1 MIMSEIITPINRVSG
16 VLDHLTMLIAGV
28 VGAPAIFDPDESYE
42 SAVKHYRTQ
51 LDDKFKHQEFK
62 ISESHPTIIA
72 WKRSA
77 LRRNPTLDRRS
88 KPTQYA
94 WNLGRDGNYNG
105 DTVKVVELL
114 GEFDVYFTIYSRDVE
129 FIEDFEIKYLSGY
142 GLQNFRTIDAA
153 LLDNDGV
160 ADVKKLGVNSLNNW
174 QIRILW
180 SNDLEGPNFQK
191 EDNSVISMSFQAR
204 LSGSFFSVI
213 EGAVTPKVLLSIDHG
228 VDVKKES

>member
-1 MIMSEIITPINRVSG
+1 MSEIITPINRVSG
-16 VLDHLTMLIAGV
+16 MLDHLTMLVSGV

-42 SAVKHYRTQ
+42 TAMKHYRTQ
-51 LDDKFKHQEFK
+51 LDEKYAHQEFK
-62 ISESHPTIIA
+62 LTDSHPSILA

-77 LRRNPTLDRRS
+77 LRRNPVLDRRS
-88 KPTQYA
+88 KPAQYA
-94 WNLGRDGNYNG
+94 WNIGRDGRYTG

-114 GEFDVYFTIYSRDVE
+114 GEFDIYFTIYSRDIE
-129 FIEDFEIKYLSGY
+129 FVEDFEIKYLSGY
-142 GLQNFRTIDAA
+142 GLQRFMTIDAE
-153 LLDNDGV
+153 LLDNEGKVDTKKFGV
-160 ADVKKLGVNSLNNW
+160 DSMKSW
-174 QIRILW
+174 QIRIQW

-213 EGAVTPKVLLSIDHG
+213 EGAVTPKVLFSIDHG